1 MRTRNNSERN
11 QAWKRYVRIAV
22 CACVTFAI
30 VNRSAVFAQGPVLQL
45 DQLSKLAEKAK
56 EVVDITIDEAMLK
69 QSSGL
74 LSGKGNAAASAAMQ
88 GLKGVYVKSFEFE
101 SDGGYTQADVDA
113 ILAQLKA
120 PWTKMLSVREKG
132 ERTEMYVWREGDTPG
147 GLALIAA
154 EGKELTIVNLVGRI
168 DLQALSALGGVMG
181 IPGNVL
187 GAAAAVKGSANAD
200 AKAEDKAA
208 AKAGAKPGSAQPRK

>member
-1 MRTRNNSERN
+1 MRTHNSSERN
-11 QAWKRYVRIAV
+11 RPWKRYVRIAV
-22 CACVTFAI
+22 CACVTFGV

-45 DQLSKLAEKAK
+45 DQLSKLADRAK
-56 EVVDITIDEAMLK
+56 EVVDITVDEAMLK

-74 LSGKGNAAASAAMQ
+74 LSGKGNPAAAAAMQ
-88 GLKGVYVKSFEFE
+88 GLKGVYVKSFEFDA
-101 SDGGYTQADVDA
+101 DGGYTQADLEA

-168 DLQALSALGGVMG
+168 DLQSLSSLGGVMG
-181 IPGNVL
+181 IPGNVM
-187 GAAAAVKGSANAD
+187 GAAAAVRGTANAD
-200 AKAEDKAA
+200 AKAEAKAEAKAA
-208 AKAGAKPGSAQPRK
+208 GKSQKK